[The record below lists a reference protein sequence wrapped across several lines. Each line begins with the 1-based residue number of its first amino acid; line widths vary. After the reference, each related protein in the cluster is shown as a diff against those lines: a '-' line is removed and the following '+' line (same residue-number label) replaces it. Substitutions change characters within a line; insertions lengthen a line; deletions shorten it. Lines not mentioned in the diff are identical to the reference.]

1 MHSKST
7 FISWFWVLL
16 ILSLKYTMKILSW
29 STEHQ
34 QLLTITHIFHYIVY
48 NFGVCISSFTLFCPV
63 LLHTWRRRLCCCL
76 VLCLC
81 EFCYE
86 CLEMKTVRIC
96 SAIRCKRKQP
106 CHRGALIHFVPTP
119 SNLLIYEEYHNVE
132 KWFNRTQ

>member
-63 LLHTWRRRLCCCL
+63 LLHTWRPRLCCCL
-76 VLCLC
+76 VPFVWVLLLR
-81 EFCYE
+81 E

-96 SAIRCKRKQP
+96 LAIRCKRKQP
-106 CHRGALIHFVPTP
+106 CHRWCTNTFCPNTNVDLVIFNEKRHFLK
-119 SNLLIYEEYHNVE
+119 LL
-132 KWFNRTQ
+132 